1 MAGGRSPAI
10 GSSGRP
16 LGGSTWQDA
25 VANTGS
31 DATTRTVTVP
41 SGEVRRFRVRAI
53 NSIGTGDP
61 SNVAVS
67 GNAPAT
73 GAPAISGSG
82 RVGQML
88 TASTDGIS
96 DANGLT
102 GASYGYRWFHL
113 DGTTETAIAGAT
125 SAAYM
130 PLPADLG
137 TRIGVRADFTDD
149 GGFDETLASAAV
161 TIRAAM
167 PPAACPAFERPRP
180 GASRSG
186 PGRSRWGTSALRER
200 GPQRLRVHR
209 RQLRADRSDGLRH
222 RHADDQLH
230 HRRGIGS
237 RRVRAPQPGLCC
249 SDLTRQSDRRGRSRT
264 CGCMSAARPTPSADA
279 DIRPSGIHRLRP
291 GPPPASTGRGWWA

>member
-1 MAGGRSPAI
+1 MPATAPDPPTGLTATADGDTMVDLSWSAPVDYGGRSITGYRIEWAAT
-10 GSSGRP
+10 S
-16 LGGSTWQDA
+16 GSTWQDA

-149 GGFDETLASAAV
+149 GGFAETLASAAV

-167 PPAACPAFERPRP
+167 PPAACPA
-180 GASRSG
+180 ASLGDRTEVWSGTVTVGNRRSNPTG
-186 PGRSRWGTSALRER
+186 SPSPTGTSEE
-200 GPQRLRVHR
+200 
-209 RQLRADRSDGLRH
+209 
-222 RHADDQLH
+222 
-230 HRRGIGS
+230 
-237 RRVRAPQPGLCC
+237 AP
-249 SDLTRQSDRRGRSRT
+249 S
-264 CGCMSAARPTPSADA
+264 
-279 DIRPSGIHRLRP
+279 
-291 GPPPASTGRGWWA
+291 